1 MPLINPHTPAPAH
14 FLACA
19 VVCLL
24 FGNGLP
30 ALAQPGV
37 QRATYTA
44 EAPDPPLGSKAGEKP
59 LPAPRDPSHSA
70 ANSVPL
76 PPRSASRAEGDPTKA
91 ARPVKPSSGL
101 ATGLASLAV
110 VLGLFFI
117 AAWAVR
123 RALPQTPTNLPS
135 EVIEVLGR
143 TPIAGRQFAHLVR
156 CGNKLL
162 LVYLAPGCV
171 ETLTEITDA
180 AEVDRLAGICRQ
192 VHPQSATASFR
203 NIFQQFSREKPSAE
217 GKV

>member
-1 MPLINPHTPAPAH
+1 MNPLTRA
-14 FLACA
+14 LARFSTCA

-24 FGNGLP
+24 SGNGLP

-37 QRATYTA
+37 QQATYTA
-44 EAPDPPLGSKAGEKP
+44 EAPDPPNKIGGKP
-59 LPAPRDPSHSA
+59 LPAPRPRDPAHSA
-70 ANSVPL
+70 AKSVPL
-76 PPRSASRAEGDPTKA
+76 PPRSATRADGDPAKA

-123 RALPQTPTNLPS
+123 RALPQTPANLPS
-135 EVIEVLGR
+135 EVLEVLGR

-203 NIFQQFSREKPSAE
+203 NIFQQFSREKPTAE
-217 GKV
+217 GKI